1 MAIVGEFD
9 RIDRHFKPLAAGF
22 EGALEL
28 SDDAALVAPPVGES
42 LVLTTDAMVEG
53 VHYLPGEDPGRLARK
68 ALRVNL
74 SDLAAMGA
82 RPLVYLLTTALPKA
96 VEDDW
101 LSAFAEGL
109 RQDQDR
115 FGVHLAGGDSVATP
129 GPPMISITAIG
140 TVPEGR
146 TIRRSGT
153 RPGDRVWVSG
163 TIGDGVLGLQAARG
177 GLDDLPEPDRDYLAG
192 RYHLPTPR
200 VELGQRLRGLAT
212 AAADVSDGLMGDLGH
227 ICAASGVG
235 AKVVVETVPLSTAA
249 RAAAGLSRE
258 TAALAIAGGDDYELV
273 FTAAPKTDRALA
285 ELADEL
291 ECPLTR
297 VGEIIAGNAVMPVTA
312 DGRPMTLP
320 DSWQHFQP
328 E

>member
-1 MAIVGEFD
+1 MASIGEFD

-22 EGALEL
+22 EGALQL
-28 SDDAALVAPPVGES
+28 SDDAALLAPPAGET
-42 LVLTTDAMVEG
+42 LVVTTDAMVEG
-53 VHYLPGEDPGRLARK
+53 VHYLPGEEPGRLARK

-82 RPLVYLLTTALPKA
+82 RPLVYLLTTALPKT

-115 FGVHLAGGDSVATP
+115 FGVLLAGGDSVATP

-140 TVPEGR
+140 TVPDGE
-146 TIRRSGT
+146 TIRRSGA
-153 RPGDRVWVSG
+153 RPGDQVWVSG
-163 TIGDGVLGLQAARG
+163 AIGDGVLGLEAARG
-177 GLDDLPEPDRDYLAG
+177 GLRELPEPDREFLAG

-212 AAADVSDGLMGDLGH
+212 AAADVSDGLIGDLGH
-227 ICAASGVG
+227 ICTASGVG
-235 AKVVVETVPLSTAA
+235 ARIAVDSVPLSPAA
-249 RAAAGLSRE
+249 RAAADLSADS
-258 TAALAIAGGDDYELV
+258 AALAMAGGDDYELL
-273 FTAAPKTDRALA
+273 FTAGPQADRALGDLA
-285 ELADEL
+285 GELDF
-291 ECPLTR
+291 PLTR
-297 VGEIIAGNAVMPVTA
+297 IGEIVTGEAVTA
-312 DGRPMTLP
+312 LGADGEAVTLP
-320 DSWQHFQP
+320 SAWQHFQS

>member
-1 MAIVGEFD
+1 MTEIGEFD

-22 EGALEL
+22 EGALQL
-28 SDDAALVAPPVGES
+28 SDDAALLAPPAGET
-42 LVLTTDAMVEG
+42 LVITTDAMVEG

-82 RPLVYLLTTALPKA
+82 RPWVYLLTTALPKA

-101 LSAFAEGL
+101 LTAFAEGL

-140 TVPEGR
+140 TVPDGL
-146 TIRRSGT
+146 TIHRSGA

-177 GLDDLPEPDRDYLAG
+177 GLNDLPEPDRDYLAG

-212 AAADVSDGLMGDLGH
+212 AAADVSDGLLGDLGH
-227 ICAASGVG
+227 ICAASAVG
-235 AKVVVETVPLSTAA
+235 AEVVVETVPLSPAA
-249 RAAAGLSRE
+249 RAAAGLSPDI
-258 TAALAIAGGDDYELV
+258 AASAIAGGDDYELV
-273 FTAAPKTDRALA
+273 FAAGPQAGDMLRGVAA
-285 ELADEL
+285 ELG
-291 ECPLTR
+291 CPLTEI
-297 VGEIIAGNAVMPVTA
+297 GEIISGDAVEALGA
-312 DGRPMTLP
+312 DGKPVALP
-320 DSWQHFQP
+320 SAWQHFSS